1 VLDLAAQ
8 IAGWD
13 PPPVHRSDGLAP
25 APAAALRDLLGRAA
39 TGGDGTD
46 GALPPLHHW
55 AYFLRWPSLAD
66 LGRDGHRRDGEF
78 LPPLRDRRRMF
89 AGGRCRFARPLRLGR
104 TATATSTMAS
114 SEIKSGRSGELLL
127 TRVRT
132 TIVQDREL
140 CVVDEQDLVYRS
152 GASRVARPEL
162 HSTVDRPEPAQPRN
176 VSFGPVTLFRFSVLT
191 ANSHRIHYDQPY
203 ATGVEGYPGLLVH
216 GPLLVLTMA
225 GLVERSD
232 LASMSYRLHA
242 PVFCDEMVEVGLVA
256 SAEPDRD
263 GVVIVDGR
271 GEVRASATFEY
282 RTP

>member
-1 VLDLAAQ
+1 
-8 IAGWD
+8 
-13 PPPVHRSDGLAP
+13 
-25 APAAALRDLLGRAA
+25 
-39 TGGDGTD
+39 
-46 GALPPLHHW
+46 
-55 AYFLRWPSLAD
+55 
-66 LGRDGHRRDGEF
+66 
-78 LPPLRDRRRMF
+78 
-89 AGGRCRFARPLRLGR
+89 
-104 TATATSTMAS
+104 
-114 SEIKSGRSGELLL
+114 
-127 TRVRT
+127 
-132 TIVQDREL
+132 
-140 CVVDEQDLVYRS
+140 
-152 GASRVARPEL
+152 
-162 HSTVDRPEPAQPRN
+162 

-232 LASMSYRLHA
+232 LASMSYRLRA